1 MERGSLRKKGFSC
14 ETLNRGKNMPAAVIS
29 AFLAFTFITAFTP
42 GPNNI
47 LALSSGSRYGFRGS
61 AVIVAGICTGFFCVM
76 ILCGVTAFS
85 LSALSDGLITI
96 MKYIGCAYIIWLAW
110 KIATAS
116 TTDTDSGQA
125 KTGFLSAFI
134 LQFVNIKIIIYGLA
148 AFSGFVLPYYDSY
161 MAIIWFILLLTLIGS
176 AGVLTWALVGSALQR
191 FFAQHARKANV
202 AMGGMLL
209 GCAVSL
215 LL

>member
-1 MERGSLRKKGFSC
+1 
-14 ETLNRGKNMPAAVIS
+14 MPTSVLS
-29 AFLAFTFITAFTP
+29 AFLTFTFITAFTP

-61 AVIVAGICTGFFCVM
+61 TPIVAGICTGFLCVM
-76 ILCGVTAFS
+76 IVCGVTAFS
-85 LSALSDGLITI
+85 ISVLSDRVITV
-96 MKYIGCAYIIWLAW
+96 MKYVGCAYIIWLAW
-110 KIATAS
+110 KIATENI
-116 TTDTDSGQA
+116 TNTDTAQT

-148 AFSGFVLPYYDSY
+148 AFSSFVLPYYDSS
-161 MAIIWFILLLTLIGS
+161 MAVILFILVLTLIGS

-191 FFAQHARKANV
+191 FFARHARVTNV
-202 AMGGMLL
+202 IMAVMLL

>member
-1 MERGSLRKKGFSC
+1 
-14 ETLNRGKNMPAAVIS
+14 MPAAVIS
-29 AFLAFTFITAFTP
+29 AFLTFTLIAAFTP

-47 LALSSGSRYGFRGS
+47 LALSSGTRYGFRGS
-61 AVIVAGICTGFFCVM
+61 AVTVSGICMGFLCVM
-76 ILCGVTAFS
+76 ILCGVAAFS
-85 LSALSDGLITI
+85 LSVLSEDLITA
-96 MKYIGCAYIIWLAW
+96 MKYVGCAYILWLAW
-110 KIATAS
+110 KVATAS
-116 TTDTDSGQA
+116 TADTGEAQA
-125 KTGFLSAFI
+125 KTGFLSAFV
-134 LQFVNIKIIIYGLA
+134 LQFVNVKIIIYGLA

-161 MAIIWFILLLTLIGS
+161 TAVAWFIVVLTLIGS

-191 FFAQHARKANV
+191 FFVQHARKTNI